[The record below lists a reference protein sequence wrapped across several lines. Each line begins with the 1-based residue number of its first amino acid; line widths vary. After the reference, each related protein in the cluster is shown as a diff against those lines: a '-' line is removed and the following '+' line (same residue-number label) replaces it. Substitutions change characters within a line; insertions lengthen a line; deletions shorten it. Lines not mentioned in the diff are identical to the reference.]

1 MKNEDKIEVKSPT
14 EWFISANLKYYDVIG
29 AFRKLGKI
37 DWKQSTNISEGDIVY
52 IYVSDSIQAV
62 RFKCRANKVNL
73 VEPDIDDNEFYVSGK
88 NNETAKKY
96 MELEMLEEFSWTSF
110 SREKLENY
118 GFHSPQSPVRVS
130 AQVKTYMD
138 LIQRLNHSEEIFPDK
153 YDGSYQLVRET
164 IKFYSEMDNLNVCD
178 YKDLNLIYLMT
189 VITRKHGVDAKKKT
203 IDESHL
209 KESSKDELKTLLDVI
224 WNKGNNNEYENNE
237 GVFGMFG
244 TGFYTFEGKTDNDSP
259 KNFIQACV
267 DILYLDDDE
276 QIFDRMSKVLNES
289 YRGMKAASASMVL
302 HCLKPFTFPIFNGN
316 MGCYNIYEYFGI
328 KLDKKAEVDT
338 YIENCRK
345 VKKYRDE
352 NFTIKN
358 YRIFDIAARSLGMDR
373 SKMGIDYIYVLDYLQ
388 NNRGIPY
395 SNPESVKISAEE
407 KDRLI
412 RVKRNGQSVLS
423 EMKKMAAVCK
433 QEYGLDRCEPM
444 SWLDGSNTKTRNYL
458 WAQMKYAKCVDS
470 PISISIFVES
480 SDVTSKT
487 RYRFSLEIKNDGSDK
502 NQMNKFHSYLDL
514 PLQEKSSLVYI
525 SGSNEFSQMNIL
537 NEPLEDIKNKIDDGT
552 YKKVQLCRILEWEDE
567 LTNDDCETVML
578 DAIRE
583 LIPYYEHVLGI
594 ESSIEETKEMN
605 SSNNDETKN
614 LDETIEFDKNIILY
628 GPPGTGKTYNTAT
641 YAVAICDGKSLDE
654 LTDYDYV
661 MKRYNELK
669 SENRI
674 YFTTFHQSYGY
685 EEFIEG
691 IKPVVT
697 LEQSNNGENIS
708 YKIESGIFKEFCE
721 QAKRSKIK
729 TDKFEIPDD
738 ATIWKVTVRSEVRE
752 DCYDNNY
759 VRIGWGKDRE
769 NAYSFVNEMKPG
781 DIIITTDGSRSEI
794 NGICIVTK
802 EEAYSIEDDEN
813 PTTRNVLW
821 LAKDINENI
830 LSINKARM
838 LHRRTVARVPY
849 MQVSDIIALA
859 KSKNI
864 KELSETQIEENKKPY
879 VFVIDEINR
888 GNISKIFGELITLIE
903 DTKREGMPE
912 STSAILPYSGESFS
926 VPKNVYIIGTM
937 NTADRSISLMDT
949 ALRRRF
955 SFVEMMPSTDVL
967 RIIRADKV
975 EGLDVAKM
983 LDVMNERISFLYD
996 REHTIGHAFFTPLKD
1011 DPSIEKLQ
1019 SIFEKSIIPLL
1030 QEYFYEDYE
1039 KIQMVLGDNGKDDD
1053 LKFILD
1059 EEVKVDIFKGNI
1071 DSIIDLPEKKYTIN
1085 RNAFK
1090 NIQSYIQII

>member
-14 EWFISANLKYYDVIG
+14 EWFVSGNPKYYDVIG

-37 DWKQSTNISEGDIVY
+37 DWKQSTNVSEGDIVY

-62 RFKCRANKVNL
+62 RFKCRVNKVNL

-153 YDGSYQLVRET
+153 YDGSYQLVRES
-164 IKFYSEMDNLNVCD
+164 IKLYSEMDNLNVCD
-178 YKDLNLIYLMT
+178 YKDLNLVYLMT
-189 VITRKHGVDAKKKT
+189 VITRKHGVAAKKKT

-209 KESSKDELKTLLDVI
+209 KESSKDELKALLDVI

-267 DILYLDDDE
+267 DILDLDDDE
-276 QIFDRMSKVLNES
+276 QIFDRMSKVLNEN
-289 YRGMKAASASMVL
+289 YKGMKAASASMVL

-328 KLDKKAEVDT
+328 KLNKKAEIDT

-388 NNRGIPY
+388 NNRGISY
-395 SNPESVKISAEE
+395 SKPDSVKNSQVE
-407 KDRLI
+407 KDRLV
-412 RVKRNGQSVLS
+412 RVKQNAPSALA
-423 EMKKMAAVCK
+423 EMKKMSELCK
-433 QEYGLDRCEPM
+433 QEFG
-444 SWLDGSNTKTRNYL
+444 LDGSNTKTRNYL
-458 WAQMKYAKCVDS
+458 WAQMKYAKWADS

-487 RYRFSLEIKNDGSDK
+487 RYRFSLEIQNDGSDK
-502 NQMNKFHSYLDL
+502 NQMDKFHRYLDL
-514 PLQEKSSLVYI
+514 PLEKKSSLVYVE
-525 SGSNEFSQMNIL
+525 GSNELGNMHIL
-537 NEPLEDIKNKIDDGT
+537 NEPLEDIKNKINDGT
-552 YKKVQLCRILEWEDE
+552 YKKVQICRILEWEDE
-567 LTNDDCETVML
+567 LTNDDCEAVML

-583 LIPYYEHVLGI
+583 LIPYYEHVIGI

-605 SSNNDETKN
+605 SSNS
-614 LDETIEFDKNIILY
+614 DETIQFDKNIILY

-641 YAVAICDGKSLDE
+641 YAVAICDGKSLEE

-697 LEQSNNGENIS
+697 LEQPNNGENIS

-721 QAKRSKIK
+721 QAKKSKIK

-738 ATIWKVTVRSEVRE
+738 ATIWKVTVRSEVKE

-759 VRIGWGKDRE
+759 VRIGWGKDSDGA
-769 NAYSFVNEMKPG
+769 NAFVNEMKHG
-781 DIIITTDGSRSEI
+781 DIIITTDGSRTEI

-802 EEAYSIEDDEN
+802 EDAYSIGNEEN
-813 PTTRNVLW
+813 PTTRDVLW
-821 LAKDINENI
+821 LAKNINENI
-830 LSINKARM
+830 ESINNEKK
-838 LHRRTVARVPY
+838 LHRKTVARVPK

-859 KSKNI
+859 KSKNEE
-864 KELSETQIEENKKPY
+864 ELSDTQIEENKKPY

-903 DTKREGMPE
+903 DTKREGMAE
-912 STSAILPYSGESFS
+912 ATSAILPYSGEAFS

-955 SFVEMMPSTDVL
+955 SFVEMMPSTNVL
-967 RIIRADKV
+967 RTIKANKV

-1059 EEVKVDIFKGNI
+1059 EEVKADIFKGNI